1 MRDLGPAA
9 RRGRLV
15 ACVLGGLAV
24 AVAEGGQATFA
35 TSGASLA
42 TRVEMGA
49 VAAAAVAL
57 PAIVVAIVGALV
69 LELCVSVDLRERL
82 AGALGLVRGEGRGAV
97 IVGQLALLGVAL
109 TRLGIV
115 GRKLGGHMSPP
126 IAATAT
132 VLVTAAGLAALVAVC
147 AAIAPVLRRLPVL
160 ARSVWPSLGEST
172 PRRCVFVGAVT
183 LVCAVSLEGLLPSGC
198 LVTPTVCAV
207 AVAVLCETP
216 ISAWVNARLA
226 GPRGVAACAAVCL
239 AGATSPWMFGRLPV
253 EGKLGVLDHAP
264 IAALLLT
271 AAQPRTRA
279 AVPLDWQPVASRAK
293 CDEAALSTEEDEGV
307 IARPEDPRRPNL
319 VLIHLDALRPD
330 HLGFAGY
337 ARRTSPVL
345 DRFREGAV
353 WFRNAYTPAPGT
365 RFALASV
372 FTGLD
377 LDRIPQRRGAGYAF
391 DLLPAASTLAEQLR
405 DIGYDRVGLT
415 ISLVTEHSRGMGQG
429 FRIWQAPWPSTLPPD
444 EVSATSAT
452 RTTDAALRYA
462 AEHEPGSPFLLFA
475 HYQCTHEPYVKH
487 LEWDFGESDV
497 DVYDSALAYCDHEI
511 GRLLDT
517 LDVRPDAAQTAV
529 VLYSDHG
536 ELFGEHGFHEHGNTL
551 FEPDVRVLLLVRPPA
566 AIRTAGTPRT
576 VTLPVSIVDVTPTL
590 TELAGAPCRSSEGG
604 TSLVPL
610 LVGPGD
616 PELAKRPIFLF
627 ADLMRPTLRY
637 QARGVVKDGF
647 KYIRY
652 EPTGLEQLFD
662 LSSDPQESHNL
673 TGTQI
678 TVRERLASLVDA
690 DEAGRAPAPLSCA
703 N

>member
-1 MRDLGPAA
+1 
-9 RRGRLV
+9 V
-15 ACVLGGLAV
+15 IGGLAV
-24 AVAEGGQATFA
+24 AVAEGGQAAFA
-35 TSGASLA
+35 TTGATLD
-42 TRVEMGA
+42 TRVAMGA
-49 VAAAAVAL
+49 VAAEAVAL
-57 PAIVVAIVGALV
+57 PAILAAIVGVLV
-69 LELCVSVDLRERL
+69 LDLGVSVGLRERL
-82 AGALGLVRGEGRGAV
+82 ARALGLSPGEGRGAV

-115 GRKLGGHMSPP
+115 GRKLGEHMSLP

-132 VLVTAAGLAALVAVC
+132 VLVTAAALAALVVVSAVV
-147 AAIAPVLRRLPVL
+147 APVLRRLPVL
-160 ARSVWPSLGEST
+160 ARQVWPYLGKT
-172 PRRCVFVGAVT
+172 TTRRLVFVGAVT
-183 LVCAVSLEGLLPSGC
+183 LVCAVSLEGLLPRGC
-198 LVTPTVCAV
+198 MITPTACAV
-207 AVAVLCETP
+207 AIAVLCETP

-226 GPRGVAACAAVCL
+226 RRWSLAACVILCA
-239 AGATSPWMFGRLPV
+239 AGAASPWAFARLPV

-271 AAQPRTRA
+271 SAQPRTRA
-279 AVPLDWQPVASRAK
+279 AAPLDWQPVAGRATAEDAAPSA
-293 CDEAALSTEEDEGV
+293 DEDDGV
-307 IARPEDPRRPNL
+307 GAQPEDPSRPNL

-337 ARRTSPVL
+337 TRKTSPVL

-372 FTGLD
+372 FTGVD

-405 DIGYDRVGLT
+405 DIGYDRIGLT

-429 FRIWQAPWPSTLPPD
+429 FRVWQAPWPSTLPPS

-462 AEHEPGSPFLLFA
+462 AAHEPGRPFLLFA

-487 LEWDFGESDV
+487 PESDFGDEDI

-511 GRLLDT
+511 GRLLEAIDA
-517 LDVRPDAAQTAV
+517 RPDAANTAIV
-529 VLYSDHG
+529 FYSDHG

-551 FEPDVRVLLLVRPPA
+551 FEPDVRVLLMVRPPA
-566 AIRTAGTPRT
+566 AVGFGGSART
-576 VTLPVSIVDVTPTL
+576 VTVPVSIVDVTPTL

-604 TSLVPL
+604 KSLVPL
-610 LVGPGD
+610 LQGSAD

-637 QARGVVKDGF
+637 EARGVVKDGF

-662 LSSDPQESHNL
+662 LSSDPQELHNL
-673 TGTQI
+673 TGSQVK
-678 TVRERLASLVDA
+678 VRERLAGLVDA
-690 DEAGRAPAPLSCA
+690 EEAGHAPAPLSCA
-703 N
+703 TLN